1 MSMSAVFGQ
10 DPSGGIYPRMEWTEV
25 RWYAAY
31 TRANHEKSVAEQLC
45 VRSVE
50 NFLPLYASM
59 RKWKDRRVKLDLPL
73 FPGYVFVRLA
83 IRDRLRVQQV
93 PGVVR
98 LVGFGGTPAELPTED
113 VEALQLGLARGI
125 HAEPHP
131 YLTLGRRVRLTSGPL
146 GGMHGILLR
155 RKGNFRVVVSL
166 ELIQRSVVV
175 DVDVADIE
183 PLINET
189 DR

>member
-1 MSMSAVFGQ
+1 MAMSAVFGH
-10 DPSGGIYPRMEWTEV
+10 DSCGEMDSRALLSEA

-50 NFLPLYASM
+50 NFLPLYASI

-83 IRDRLRVQQV
+83 LRDRLHVQLV

-113 VEALQLGLARGI
+113 VEALQLGLARGLHI
-125 HAEPHP
+125 EPHP
-131 YLTLGRRVRLTSGPL
+131 YLTEGRRVRLTSGPL
-146 GGMHGILLR
+146 DGMQGILLR

-175 DVDVADIE
+175 DVDVADVE
-183 PLINET
+183 PLISET
-189 DR
+189 D

>member
-1 MSMSAVFGQ
+1 MAMSAVFGQ
-10 DPSGGIYPRMEWTEV
+10 GPNAGVYPQAEWTEI

-45 VRSVE
+45 ARSVE

-98 LVGFGGTPAELPTED
+98 LVGFGGTPTELPAED

-131 YLTLGRRVRLTSGPL
+131 YLTLGRRVRLMSGPL
-146 GGMHGILLR
+146 EGMRGILLR
-155 RKGNFRVVVSL
+155 RKGNRRVVVSL

-175 DVDVADIE
+175 DVGIADVEASIS
-183 PLINET
+183 IG
-189 DR
+189 